1 MNYLRPE
8 AAVSICINEMVTFH
22 KDLDNYLLI
31 KDFSESMQDDIRHYI
46 EDFCE
51 SARIDYS
58 SSVEYD
64 LHGQKNSVTEYVFD
78 VVIFNAA
85 LEEKFNVV

>member
-1 MNYLRPE
+1 MNYLRPD
-8 AAVSICINEMVTFH
+8 AAVSICLNGMVTFH
-22 KDLDNYLLI
+22 KELDNYLLI
-31 KDFSESMQDDIRHYI
+31 KDFSEDVHDDIRHYI

-58 SSVEYD
+58 FSVEYD
-64 LHGQKNSVTEYVFD
+64 LHGQRNSVTEYVFD

-85 LEEKFNVV
+85 LENKFNVV

>member
-8 AAVSICINEMVTFH
+8 AAVSICINGMVTFH

-85 LEEKFNVV
+85 LEENFNVV

>member
-1 MNYLRPE
+1 MNYLRPK
-8 AAVSICINEMVTFH
+8 AAVSICINGMVTFH

-51 SARIDYS
+51 SERIDYS

-64 LHGQKNSVTEYVFD
+64 LHGQRNSVTEYVFD
-78 VVIFNAA
+78 IIEFNVA
-85 LEEKFNVV
+85 LENKFNVV

>member
-1 MNYLRPE
+1 MNYLRPD
-8 AAVSICINEMVTFH
+8 AAVSICLNGMVTFH
-22 KDLDNYLLI
+22 KELDNYLLI

-51 SARIDYS
+51 SERIDYS

-64 LHGQKNSVTEYVFD
+64 LHGQRNSVTEYVFD

-85 LEEKFNVV
+85 LENKFNVV